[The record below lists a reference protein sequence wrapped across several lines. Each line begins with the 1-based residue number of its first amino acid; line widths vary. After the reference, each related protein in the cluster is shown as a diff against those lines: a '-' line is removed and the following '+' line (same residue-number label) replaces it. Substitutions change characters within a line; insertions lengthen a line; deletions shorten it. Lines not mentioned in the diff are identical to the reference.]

1 MSHYIVAGATT
12 RPPPGTAVEGRMKAR
27 SRRKIEMG
35 RRAFEFSRRYPDE
48 GPGYATTLARLEE
61 ALNRTDLLTDQQR
74 GGLAEVRVATASKSR
89 IRKLLQRGHLAHV
102 ARVAKLA
109 EAEEPG
115 LSLKFRLTLT
125 RASGLSFRAAARGM
139 LAEAESRKELF
150 IKYGLSSAVLEGLAA
165 ALTQF
170 DQAVARGTD
179 GRRAH
184 VGASADLDIVADEIV
199 QVVRVMDALNQVRF
213 AEDGELLP
221 AWKSAANVVTPKVVP
236 AAGPTGDVPTA
247 GEVKPAA

>member
-1 MSHYIVAGATT
+1 
-12 RPPPGTAVEGRMKAR
+12 
-27 SRRKIEMG
+27 MG

-61 ALNRTDLLTDQQR
+61 ALTRTDLLSDQQQR
-74 GGLAEVRVATASKSR
+74 GLAEARIATVEKTR
-89 IRKLLQRGHLAHV
+89 IRNLLQRGHLAHL

-109 EAEEPG
+109 EAEEAG

-125 RASGLSFRAAARGM
+125 RGTSLSFRAAARGM

-170 DQAVARGTD
+170 DQAVAQGTD
-179 GRRAH
+179 ARRAH
-184 VGASADLDIVADEIV
+184 VGASADLDSVADEIV

-221 AWKSAANVVTPKVVP
+221 AWESAANVVTPKVVSSSEP
-236 AAGPTGDVPTA
+236 GAGDVPPA

>member
-1 MSHYIVAGATT
+1 M
-12 RPPPGTAVEGRMKAR
+12 
-27 SRRKIEMG
+27 
-35 RRAFEFSRRYPDE
+35 
-48 GPGYATTLARLEE
+48 
-61 ALNRTDLLTDQQR
+61 
-74 GGLAEVRVATASKSR
+74 
-89 IRKLLQRGHLAHV
+89 
-102 ARVAKLA
+102 AKLA

-125 RASGLSFRAAARGM
+125 RGTSLSFRAAARGM

-150 IKYGLSSAVLEGLAA
+150 IKYGLSSAVLEGLAT

-170 DQAVARGTD
+170 DQAIARGTD

-184 VGASADLDIVADEIV
+184 VGASADLDSVADEIV

-213 AEDGELLP
+213 ADDGELLP
-221 AWKSAANVVTPKVVP
+221 AWESAANVVTPRIVP
-236 AAGPTGDVPTA
+236 ASEPEVGDVPPA

>member
-1 MSHYIVAGATT
+1 M
-12 RPPPGTAVEGRMKAR
+12 
-27 SRRKIEMG
+27 
-35 RRAFEFSRRYPDE
+35 
-48 GPGYATTLARLEE
+48 
-61 ALNRTDLLTDQQR
+61 
-74 GGLAEVRVATASKSR
+74 
-89 IRKLLQRGHLAHV
+89 
-102 ARVAKLA
+102 
-109 EAEEPG
+109 
-115 LSLKFRLTLT
+115 LT
-125 RASGLSFRAAARGM
+125 RGSSLSFRAAARGM

-170 DQAVARGTD
+170 DQAIARGTD

-184 VGASADLDIVADEIV
+184 VGASADLDSVADEIV

-221 AWKSAANVVTPKVVP
+221 AWESAANVVTPRVVSSSEP
-236 AAGPTGDVPTA
+236 GAGDVPPA